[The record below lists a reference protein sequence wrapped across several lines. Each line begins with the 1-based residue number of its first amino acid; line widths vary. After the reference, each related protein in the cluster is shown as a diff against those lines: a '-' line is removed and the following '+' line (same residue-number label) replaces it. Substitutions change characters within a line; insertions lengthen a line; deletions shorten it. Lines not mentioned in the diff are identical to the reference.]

1 MKILSYRVVGARV
14 RLSAGKSGPWFGL
27 ISWSLL
33 RPLSQPRSQS
43 RRLKPSR
50 EYGHPCSGSPAF
62 PACKPSPYAAIWF
75 HLRTEFLAEDVSN
88 SYRFGSGFSEQK
100 FQSGKACAISLRDS
114 ECNSSQRDHA
124 MLMVIYH
131 GGLGIN
137 EVCGLEWRLVR
148 PRDEGRYQG
157 TMVGN
162 GGKTR
167 GVIPPARVASF
178 LYSRHGATQAI
189 RMPYSAVARVAA
201 WTPLKCIGGSRQR
214 QSGRH
219 FLNTSSWPGA
229 AKAAP
234 QQIRS
239 SSAVLVPRAPSD
251 HS

>member
-62 PACKPSPYAAIWF
+62 PACKPSSYAAIWF

-114 ECNSSQRDHA
+114 ECNSRQRDHA
-124 MLMVIYH
+124 MLIV
-131 GGLGIN
+131 GIN

-148 PRDEGRYQG
+148 PRDEGRYPGRAVKCSQL
-157 TMVGN
+157 
-162 GGKTR
+162 KHQLAR
-167 GVIPPARVASF
+167 ALKPAR
-178 LYSRHGATQAI
+178 
-189 RMPYSAVARVAA
+189 AA
-201 WTPLKCIGGSRQR
+201 AYLS
-214 QSGRH
+214 
-219 FLNTSSWPGA
+219 
-229 AKAAP
+229 
-234 QQIRS
+234 
-239 SSAVLVPRAPSD
+239 
-251 HS
+251 

>member
-62 PACKPSPYAAIWF
+62 PACKPSSYAAIWF
-75 HLRTEFLAEDVSN
+75 HIRTEFLAEDVSN
-88 SYRFGSGFSEQK
+88 SHRFGRFK
-100 FQSGKACAISLRDS
+100 FGKACAISLRDS
-114 ECNSSQRDHA
+114 ECNSRQRDHA
-124 MLMVIYH
+124 MLIV
-131 GGLGIN
+131 GIN

-157 TMVGN
+157 TVVGN

-167 GVIPPARVASF
+167 GVIPPARVASV
-178 LYSRHGATQAI
+178 LYSRHGRRRRSGCRI
-189 RMPYSAVARVAA
+189 
-201 WTPLKCIGGSRQR
+201 R
-214 QSGRH
+214 QSQGW
-219 FLNTSSWPGA
+219 LP
-229 AKAAP
+229 
-234 QQIRS
+234 
-239 SSAVLVPRAPSD
+239 
-251 HS
+251 